1 MYYNYNIERV
11 DNGWILDAIAMDS
24 VFPLDQNYIEV
35 YQNLADVFIRIDK
48 LSGSNALESMGVTFK
63 NTRVVLH
70 DAKGS

>member
-24 VFPLDQNYIEV
+24 EFPLDQNYTEV

-48 LSGSNALESMGVTFK
+48 LSGSNALESMGVSIK
-63 NTRVVLH
+63 NTRVILH